1 MHTLRL
7 QVLRGLNLKRHL
19 NAKYLTY
26 EFYGSYI
33 LQISRTLGPRD
44 IRLVLP
50 SYLSRLLCCL
60 FSAVRMRIFPA

>member
-33 LQISRTLGPRD
+33 LQISRALSRE
-44 IRLVLP
+44 ISLILL
-50 SYLSRLLCCL
+50 SYLSRLLRYL
-60 FSAVRMRIFPA
+60 FV

>member
-19 NAKYLTY
+19 NVRYLTY

-33 LQISRTLGPRD
+33 LQISRVLSRE
-44 IRLVLP
+44 ISLILP
-50 SYLSRLLCCL
+50 SYLSRLLCYL
-60 FSAVRMRIFPA
+60 FV